1 MVVSA
6 APGTGGAAG
15 QASKA
20 AGPRAPQQH
29 DSLRARHLKRY
40 LERSIQMKSLK
51 YLIAAGAM
59 SFALPAF
66 AQDLVVTDAYLTP
79 LAGVENA
86 AGLYM
91 VILNNGK
98 ALDTLLGA
106 TCEIAGGSEL
116 LATISDAKGAPQ
128 LVPQPQGK
136 EIMNSGGFTLAPGG
150 YQVALLNLKS
160 PLKSGEKVM
169 VTLKFATAGDVP
181 VEAVVK

>member
-1 MVVSA
+1 
-6 APGTGGAAG
+6 
-15 QASKA
+15 
-20 AGPRAPQQH
+20 
-29 DSLRARHLKRY
+29 
-40 LERSIQMKSLK
+40 MKSFS
-51 YLIAAGAM
+51 YLIAAGVV
-59 SFALPAF
+59 SFALPAL
-66 AQDLVVTDAYLTP
+66 AQDLVVRDAYLTP

-106 TCEIAGGSEL
+106 TSDIAGASEL
-116 LATISDAKGAPQ
+116 LATISDAKGMPQ

-136 EIMNSGGFTLAPGG
+136 EIMNTGGFILAPGG
-150 YQVALLNLKS
+150 YQVALLNLAS
-160 PLKSGEKVM
+160 PLKPGEKVM